1 MGSGITESASIVT
14 SVGDTKLEESSINNS
29 SNAKAGESLL
39 ASDNKKRELN
49 SPR

>member
-1 MGSGITESASIVT
+1 MPVLYVT

-39 ASDNKKRELN
+39 ASDNKKELN